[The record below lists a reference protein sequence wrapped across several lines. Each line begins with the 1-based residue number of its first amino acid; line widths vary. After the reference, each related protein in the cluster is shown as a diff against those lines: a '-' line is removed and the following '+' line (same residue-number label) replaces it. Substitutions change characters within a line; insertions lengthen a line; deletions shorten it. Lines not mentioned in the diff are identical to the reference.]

1 MRAAGLAIAAARA
14 HLAIAAANRERWE
27 IAAARD
33 CWAIAAARACLANA
47 AAPGDWGCVAAPG
60 DWGCVAAPGDWG
72 CVPPSPSLVGSTT
85 GALYA
90 RRSVETGEKTNDAGH
105 LRKRNAWPRRQT
117 RTMAPPERIVYGF
130 KVLYGRIGGTRARR
144 APRAGVRR
152 RAAVPQTV
160 CGDEQRTVRL
170 RASKERPQ
178 GQLANSAP
186 A

>member
-72 CVPPSPSLVGSTT
+72 CVPPSPASW
-85 GALYA
+85 GALYP
-90 RRSVETGEKTNDAGH
+90 RRSVETGEKTNDTRRMSH
-105 LRKRNAWPRRQT
+105 DLHNKRVPLLSVT
-117 RTMAPPERIVYGF
+117 CRT
-130 KVLYGRIGGTRARR
+130 
-144 APRAGVRR
+144 
-152 RAAVPQTV
+152 
-160 CGDEQRTVRL
+160 
-170 RASKERPQ
+170 ASLSPLQ
-178 GQLANSAP
+178 SYP
-186 A
+186 AIKKP